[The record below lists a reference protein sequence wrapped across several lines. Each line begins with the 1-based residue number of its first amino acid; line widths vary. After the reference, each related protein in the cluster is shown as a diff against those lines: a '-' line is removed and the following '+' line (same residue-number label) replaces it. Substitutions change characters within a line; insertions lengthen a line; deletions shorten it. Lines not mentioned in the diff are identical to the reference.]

1 MFTRNRWLVVLFST
15 VLLVGLTASRVIAA
29 TLVSDQD
36 MPVSGSVPN
45 ACTGNTDTFSDIV
58 HVHAAVTLSPS
69 GTVHAGIN
77 IHSSDLKL
85 QDATVGA
92 CSGQASL
99 SISINTTR
107 AALPVVITQHLK
119 AQFEC
124 PGSRRILRSI
134 LTVPLPPLSTT
145 STSAANRH
153 CPGRRRVPILHLL
166 RGGPRFRLTR
176 GYCSPKTHVLMR

>member
-69 GTVHAGIN
+69 GTVHADIN

-124 PGSRRILRSI
+124 PGSANNYSGDEQAHITI
-134 LTVPLPPLSTT
+134 NPDGTVT
-145 STSAANRH
+145 SSFDNFDVG
-153 CPGRRRVPILHLL
+153 CQ
-166 RGGPRFRLTR
+166 
-176 GYCSPKTHVLMR
+176 